1 MEKLEKKIKQLN
13 FIHTFLTLTII
24 LFSFLGI
31 MKVVSAPLN
40 IVICIIIH
48 IITVIIATKL
58 NQYFKHKLLKP
69 YIDKIPTVEF
79 NDYLLERN
87 YFAMD
92 RPERIEIMQTL
103 ASRYNT
109 NLEVLLYKLQEI
121 KKQM

>member
-1 MEKLEKKIKQLN
+1 MEKLEKRLTQLN
-13 FIHTFLTLTII
+13 FLHTILTIVVI

-48 IITVIIATKL
+48 IITVIITTKL
-58 NQYFKHKLLKP
+58 NQYFKYKILKP
-69 YIDKIPTVEF
+69 HIDKIPTVEF

-92 RPERIEIMQTL
+92 RTERIEIMQTL

>member
-1 MEKLEKKIKQLN
+1 MEKLEKRLTQLN
-13 FIHTFLTLTII
+13 FLHTILTIVVI

-31 MKVVSAPLN
+31 MKTISAPFN
-40 IVICIIIH
+40 IIVCIMLH
-48 IITVIIATKL
+48 IFIVIIATKL

>member
-92 RPERIEIMQTL
+92 RTERIEIMQTL